1 MQNKKKANNGKTK
14 NHVTKDNNKRYNRT
28 FLSIITQK
36 RSNFQKPLKSFK
48 FILKLC
54 FLYMERYLEKQRV
67 SIHILMDAWSPS
79 TVSKAIT
86 YICRVKRGY
95 SFMTI
100 RKRKKKG
107 LETKL
112 EEKTRWYEILSFLN
126 LSQIKPFNAA
136 SALLKIC
143 VWTKYL
149 RIYRIM
155 TQRQNCDRC

>member
-1 MQNKKKANNGKTK
+1 MTTTGSIKSILLFILTFVSCRIKKKANNGRTK

-95 SFMTI
+95 SFMTV
-100 RKRKKKG
+100 RKKKKG
-107 LETKL
+107 
-112 EEKTRWYEILSFLN
+112 W
-126 LSQIKPFNAA
+126 KP
-136 SALLKIC
+136 S
-143 VWTKYL
+143 
-149 RIYRIM
+149 
-155 TQRQNCDRC
+155 